1 MNFGFRKTREICRSG
16 GKVQEL
22 KCLDPGMGVSVNDID
37 GWNSEQQSN

>member
-1 MNFGFRKTREICRSG
+1 MPVW

-22 KCLDPGMGVSVNDID
+22 KCLDPGMGVSVNDVD